1 MDTVIRYKCFIA
13 SPSDVTE
20 ERKEIL
26 AAIEDV
32 NREDGKDLGFIVE
45 PVMWENTVPAQGDGG
60 QEVINQQLEPGNQDM
75 FIGVR

>member
-1 MDTVIRYKCFIA
+1 M
-13 SPSDVTE
+13 
-20 ERKEIL
+20 